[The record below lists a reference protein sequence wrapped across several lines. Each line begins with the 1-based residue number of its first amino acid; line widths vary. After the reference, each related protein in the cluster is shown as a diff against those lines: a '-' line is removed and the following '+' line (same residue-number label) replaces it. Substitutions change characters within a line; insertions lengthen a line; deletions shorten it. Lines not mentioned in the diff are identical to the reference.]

1 MTGSQTIGGTGV
13 PTSGGSF
20 GRWCTQS
27 AGLPGFAVTR
37 SWIPATAGW
46 AADRYVWHQVGND
59 RILATAAA
67 DGHVC
72 VYTNDCGTV
81 NLTPGQRANA
91 RLHWTLSGPGG
102 EILIDSRSGV
112 GTAAVIPTWLVGGA
126 RWSAAVRQ
134 SRYSRTVW
142 APFGDLNVLIIEVV
156 VDGTTGSG
164 EPARHV
170 MADTWCFA
178 PYPIVLG
185 GLMSRREPLPPDMSG
200 KQRVGWEAAFSAAQ
214 TSRTGTDWLRRR
226 LTARLRLRPQP
237 LTNGGTLLEP
247 EHPRSVPT
255 TGSLLAWLA
264 EPVFVVPLTPETT
277 VETRSGQGRV
287 EVRASVT
294 GSTLRYAIGFGSQQQ
309 ADTVADLL
317 ADAEYA
323 DTARLWSQV
332 WRLSLRAMPP
342 EQLAAGPAAGP
353 IRVSESAGEAVA
365 EAVEEAVAELERET
379 AWHAGML
386 RSSSA
391 FDAVLGHRYTP
402 QGSAYGMIHGLQGAP
417 RDYAIF
423 SVPLTFVD
431 PAGARELILLMA
443 GLVEADGTLAYAH
456 TGAGRRTGAGI
467 HSAPT
472 DLPIAFAWAVS
483 EYVFATGDRSVLDE
497 LVTTTRQGRKPAWP
511 ATVRD
516 RLLRCWDQLHDTIG
530 LGPHGLVRVGS
541 GDWNDPISAMATSRR
556 AFHRDGES
564 MYNTAQAA
572 YVLPRLAALLE
583 DSEPAA
589 AASMRSHAQRL
600 RTASAAAWDGKW
612 FLRGWDGQEQPLGR
626 DHLFLDANAW
636 CLIAELGTVDQRAE
650 LARSIDVKLCQPSP
664 IGPTCLDRPINV
676 RGGILAPGWDTNG
689 GVWAALCG
697 LAAWGLAGVD
707 NDLAWRVLRS
717 QTMASHARAYPDV
730 WYGIWS
736 GPDAF
741 NAHFGSRPGE
751 TFVQP
756 ATPMREYPI
765 MNANQPAGVL
775 LATLRVLGIN
785 AGLEGIFVN
794 SAVNPSR
801 DRWELECPL
810 VSIKSDESGSTVERR

>member
-1 MTGSQTIGGTGV
+1 MDGDSIRNQ
-13 PTSGGSF
+13 PSAGGSF
-20 GRWCTQS
+20 GRWRS
-27 AGLPGFAVTR
+27 ESGGLPAFEVTNP
-37 SWIPATAGW
+37 WIPAAAGR

-67 DGHVC
+67 DGHVSL
-72 VYTNDCGTV
+72 YTNDCGTV
-81 NLTPGQRANA
+81 SLTPGTRASG
-91 RLHWTLSGPGG
+91 RLHWTLADPAGQ
-102 EILIDSRSGV
+102 LLLDSRSGV
-112 GTAAVIPTWLVGGA
+112 GTAEVTPEWLVGGA
-126 RWSAAVRQ
+126 RWSANVAD
-134 SRYSRTVW
+134 SSYHYCRTVW
-142 APFGDLNVLIIEVV
+142 APFGDLNALIVEVEIG
-156 VDGTTGSG
+156 DGLGAQRPG
-164 EPARHV
+164 GHV
-170 MADTWCFA
+170 AVDTWSFE

-200 KQRVGWEAAFSAAQ
+200 KQRFGWSAAFSAAQ
-214 TSRTGTDWLRRR
+214 TSRVATDWLRRR
-226 LTARLRLRPQP
+226 LATRLQLRPRQ
-237 LTNGGTLLEP
+237 LNNGGTLLEP

-264 EPVFVVPLTPETT
+264 EPVFVIPLTPTTT
-277 VETRSGQGRV
+277 VESRTGDGRV
-287 EVRASVT
+287 EVRASST
-294 GSTLRYAIGFGSQQQ
+294 GETLRYAVGFGSRRE
-309 ADTVADLL
+309 ADTAAELL
-317 ADAEYA
+317 APLRYA
-323 DTARLWSQV
+323 DTAQSWSRV
-332 WRLSLRAMPP
+332 WRLSLRSASTPSGEP
-342 EQLAAGPAAGP
+342 TASARTVGSEPA
-353 IRVSESAGEAVA
+353 ETLVA
-365 EAVEEAVAELERET
+365 TADLERET
-379 AWHAGML
+379 SWHAGML

-431 PAGARELILLMA
+431 PAAARELILLMA
-443 GLVEADGTLAYAH
+443 TLVESDGTLAYAH

-467 HSAPT
+467 HAAPT

-483 EYVFATGDRSVLDE
+483 EYAFATGDRSVLDE
-497 LVTTTRQGRKPAWP
+497 LVTTVRQGRKPAWQ
-511 ATVRD
+511 ATVLE
-516 RLLRCWDQLHDTIG
+516 RLLRCWDQLRDTIG

-556 AFHRDGES
+556 TFHRDGES

-572 YVLPRLAALLE
+572 YVLPRLAALLQAR
-583 DSEPAA
+583 EPSAATAMNTLAEQLRAA
-589 AASMRSHAQRL
+589 AA
-600 RTASAAAWDGKW
+600 TAWDGLW
-612 FLRGWDGQEQPLGR
+612 FLRGWDGLGQPLGR

-636 CLIAELGTVDQRAE
+636 CLIAELGTAGQRE
-650 LARSIDVKLCQPSP
+650 QLAQSIDLKLCRPSP
-664 IGPTCLDRPINV
+664 IGPTCLDRPIEV

-707 NDLAWRVLRS
+707 ADLAWRVLNS
-717 QTMASHARAYPDV
+717 QTMATHARAYPDV

-775 LATLRVLGIN
+775 LATLRVLGITTGPTGIRVDPA
-785 AGLEGIFVN
+785 AGR
-794 SAVNPSR
+794 SP
-801 DRWELECPL
+801 WKLECPL
-810 VSIKSDESGSTVERR
+810 ASITTDESESTVERRWQPPR